1 MKDQIFGVLQKVG
14 RSFMLPIAVL
24 PVAGLL
30 LGIGSSFTNA
40 TMIETYG
47 LQAILGEG
55 TFLNMFL
62 LVLSKAGSALFDN
75 LPLIFAVGCAIGM
88 ASREKEVAALS
99 AVIAY
104 FAMNASINAMLL
116 NTGKILEDGSIAEDV
131 LSGTIASS
139 VGIQTLQM
147 GVFGGILVGLGVAVL
162 HNRFHT
168 IELPSALA
176 FFSGSR
182 FVPIISTVVY
192 TFVGILMFFVWPT
205 VQTGIYALGGLVT
218 GTGYFGTLIFGII
231 KRALIPFGLH
241 HVFYLPFWQTGVGG
255 SMEVAGKM
263 IEGGQNIFF
272 AQLAD
277 PSTTHFSADAC
288 RYFSGEFIF
297 MIFGLPGAALAM

>member
-1 MKDQIFGVLQKVG
+1 
-14 RSFMLPIAVL
+14 
-24 PVAGLL
+24 
-30 LGIGSSFTNA
+30 
-40 TMIETYG
+40 
-47 LQAILGEG
+47 
-55 TFLNMFL
+55 
-62 LVLSKAGSALFDN
+62 
-75 LPLIFAVGCAIGM
+75 
-88 ASREKEVAALS
+88 
-99 AVIAY
+99 
-104 FAMNASINAMLL
+104 MNASINAMLL

-218 GTGYFGTLIFGII
+218 GTRIFRNSRSLVLL
-231 KRALIPFGLH
+231 KEH
-241 HVFYLPFWQTGVGG
+241 
-255 SMEVAGKM
+255 
-263 IEGGQNIFF
+263 
-272 AQLAD
+272 
-277 PSTTHFSADAC
+277 
-288 RYFSGEFIF
+288 
-297 MIFGLPGAALAM
+297 